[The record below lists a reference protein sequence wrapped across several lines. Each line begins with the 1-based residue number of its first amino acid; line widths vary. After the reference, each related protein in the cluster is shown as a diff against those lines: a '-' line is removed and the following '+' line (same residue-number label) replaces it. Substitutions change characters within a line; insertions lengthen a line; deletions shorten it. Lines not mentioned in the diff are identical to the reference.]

1 MGKGACLK
9 VDFRKQGEG
18 FRMIK
23 RVSSL
28 KEKIKKGNKKIIDK
42 F

>member
-9 VDFRKQGEG
+9 VDFRKQREG

-23 RVSSL
+23 RVYSL